1 MQKEWKTRARASQWK
16 PSRGLW
22 ALRIQE
28 NKTKIFDLL
37 KVSRGIKNYQTV
49 QRSHLLLYITYPL
62 FNTCTLHGTG
72 NCISTRSKHSVPVLV
87 RPLSHDRQTDAPNVG
102 LYSRWIPFLLHNV
115 QLGELSIALY
125 LPRSHNWHWME
136 PWKEV
141 SPLGHPLQ
149 CSEGGMVPYLPAG
162 QTWGTHR
169 PKLLMTLR
177 QPFEEIE
184 CI

>member
-1 MQKEWKTRARASQWK
+1 MTNLTCWKSPEESK
-16 PSRGLW
+16 IIKLYS
-22 ALRIQE
+22 ALICFC
-28 NKTKIFDLL
+28 IF
-37 KVSRGIKNYQTV
+37 
-49 QRSHLLLYITYPL
+49 TYPL

-162 QTWGTHR
+162 QTCGTHR
-169 PKLLMTLR
+169 PKLLQTLR
-177 QPFEEIE
+177 QPFEAIE
-184 CI
+184 YI